1 LDEESEIRKNL
12 FRIPDTGVK
21 RHRLRIRNTG
31 FKAGNQNVPS
41 AEDSSQELGDEAVED
56 EVDKPPADP
65 SDDDVEDDSRTGT
78 RKDPPR
84 EVEGANGTACKQDLD
99 NKIM

>member
-1 LDEESEIRKNL
+1 
-12 FRIPDTGVK
+12 
-21 RHRLRIRNTG
+21 
-31 FKAGNQNVPS
+31 
-41 AEDSSQELGDEAVED
+41 VED
-56 EVDKPPADP
+56 EVDKQPADP

>member
-1 LDEESEIRKNL
+1 MRNPRSGRNL

-31 FKAGNQNVPS
+31 FKAENQNIPS

>member
-1 LDEESEIRKNL
+1 MDEESEIRKNL
-12 FRIPDTGVK
+12 FRN
-21 RHRLRIRNTG
+21 RLRIRNTG

-41 AEDSSQELGDEAVED
+41 AEDSSQELGDEGVED